1 MDGAGITLSQCSDW
15 LIFTVLLCTNEKCP
29 YQFPS
34 FPNQGKR
41 KYFSNICAIF
51 TKERKREKQI
61 LSPDKIVQ
69 VEGGQNLRN

>member
-1 MDGAGITLSQCSDW
+1 
-15 LIFTVLLCTNEKCP
+15 LCTNEKCP

-34 FPNQGKR
+34 FPNQENK
-41 KYFSNICAIF
+41 KDFSNIFAIF

-69 VEGGQNLRN
+69 DEGGQNLRN